1 MQTRVPVSVC
11 NDTDPAV
18 RKRLLG
24 YPDPTAMRLVGS
36 LMRWRLS
43 YRFQAS
49 FGLRLD
55 TKGRRCWSATR
66 RVTFRTC
73 SPRAGRLVSVTT
85 RTAEYPRPDHF
96 LLHLSDTHL
105 LGSGSRLYGSVD
117 AEDHLRQLLE
127 ELEASEGRPEAIVFT
142 GDLADRGEPDAYQRL
157 REMVEPVAARLGA
170 QVIWVMGNHDNRA
183 AFRQGLFAELPTE
196 RPVDRVY
203 DVNGL
208 RVITLDSTVP
218 GRHHGELSSAQ
229 LDWLAEELSV
239 RAPHGTILAMH
250 HPPLPSVLDL
260 AVAVELRDQ
269 AGLAEVLLG
278 SDVRS
283 IIAGHLHYSS
293 TGSFAGI
300 PVSVASATCYTQDLN
315 VPVGGTRGRDGARA
329 FNLVHVYDSTVLH
342 SVVPIGQYAALDYID
357 ADETQRRLAAS
368 GIRIAERVNQPVAP
382 EPPMTM
388 PIHLPV

>member
-1 MQTRVPVSVC
+1 MVS
-11 NDTDPAV
+11 
-18 RKRLLG
+18 
-24 YPDPTAMRLVGS
+24 
-36 LMRWRLS
+36 
-43 YRFQAS
+43 
-49 FGLRLD
+49 
-55 TKGRRCWSATR
+55 
-66 RVTFRTC
+66 
-73 SPRAGRLVSVTT
+73 SPRADRLHPVTT

-105 LGSGSRLYGSVD
+105 LAGGNRLYGTVD
-117 AEDHLRQLLE
+117 AEDHLRQLLA

-142 GDLADRGEPDAYQRL
+142 GDLADRGEPDAYDRI
-157 REMVEPVAARLGA
+157 RAMVEPVAARLGA
-170 QVIWVMGNHDNRA
+170 QVIWVMGNHDDRR
-183 AFRQGLFAELPTE
+183 AFRESLFAELPSS

-218 GRHHGELSSAQ
+218 GHHHGELTGAQ
-229 LDWLAEELSV
+229 LDWLAEELSTP
-239 RAPHGTILAMH
+239 APHGSILAMH

-269 AGLAEVLLG
+269 SGLAEVLLG
-278 SDVRS
+278 TDVRS

-293 TGSFAGI
+293 TGTFAGI

-329 FNLVHVYDSTVLH
+329 FNLVHVYPGTVLH
-342 SVVPIGQYAALDYID
+342 SVVPIGQYATLDYID
-357 ADETQRRLAAS
+357 AEETQRRLAVS
-368 GIRIAERVNQPVAP
+368 GIRVGDRVNQPVAP

-388 PIHLPV
+388 PIPLPA